1 MEKGGAV
8 PSTFTLRAGSGGGQK
23 NAWWADAGAEGFKS
37 SRRALTGLPRTCGL
51 RSHRGLLDGDAPVLA
66 AVKDRELPFLERVRA
81 HPKCRSFFI
90 TPENRDRLFLEVLAQ
105 LRLQLHKD

>member
-23 NAWWADAGAEGFKS
+23 NAWWAAAGAEAFCN
-37 SRRALTGLPRTCGL
+37 AVFA
-51 RSHRGLLDGDAPVLA
+51 LLDGDAPVLA